1 MAKKDTEQTEP
12 TEGKKS
18 KLTLILAI
26 VGGLILLG
34 GVGVGA
40 YFLGAGGQES
50 APDGEVREAS
60 SAPAKKAPA
69 GKVGPMVDV
78 AGFIINI
85 LDRDEVRYLKAAIT
99 LEADSEAAALEL
111 QERQAQIRDAI
122 LLLVGNKTF
131 DELRDLQGKMQLR
144 AELIAQINTLMQ
156 QGQVKNIYFTDFVVQ

>member
-1 MAKKDTEQTEP
+1 MAKKDAEQTEKP
-12 TEGKKS
+12 EGKKS

-40 YFLGAGGQES
+40 YLIGASGPEQ
-50 APDGEVREAS
+50 APGAEVAES
-60 SAPAKKAPA
+60 SAPAQKAQA
-69 GKVGPMVDV
+69 GKVGPMVDIS
-78 AGFIINI
+78 GFIINI

-99 LEADSEAAALEL
+99 LEADSEAGALEL
-111 QERQAQIRDAI
+111 QERQAQVRDAI
-122 LLLVGNKTF
+122 LLLIGNKTF

-144 AELIAQINTLMQ
+144 SELIAQINTLLQ